1 MSPFSHLLDEADS
14 VGYDPETNTYHVAVR
29 WTDVDS
35 VPRVVVEVVA
45 AVVGRD
51 PDAMDPLHSVADPEA
66 LAAIVVPSG
75 GGAGDGDVD
84 GDGDARLSF
93 WYEGCLVTVA
103 TDGVVA
109 VQPER

>member
-1 MSPFSHLLDEADS
+1 LLDEADS

-66 LAAIVVPSG
+66 LAAIVGPSDG
-75 GGAGDGDVD
+75 GTDDGDGDGD
-84 GDGDARLSF
+84 GGGDARLSF